1 MAVNLEKG
9 FTTIPNKNK
18 AEKTAAAEILP
29 DSDFR
34 QGI

>member
-18 AEKTAAAEILP
+18 AEKTTAAEILP